1 MRKYFY
7 IINYNLVMDKLMN
20 VNKAV
25 ALRVSE
31 LLLQKNMSQYRL
43 EKISGLSHSRVGCI
57 MGEKNKTVTLS
68 TVMLLAQGFNISLIE
83 FLDSPYFDFDNLEI
97 N

>member
-43 EKISGLSHSRVGCI
+43 EKNSGLSHSRVGCI

>member
-1 MRKYFY
+1 MRKCFY
-7 IINYNLVMDKLMN
+7 IIRYNLVIKKIMN

-25 ALRVSE
+25 ALRISE
-31 LLLQKNMSQYRL
+31 LLLQKGLTLYRL
-43 EKISGLSHSRVGCI
+43 ERNSGLSHSRLGCI

-68 TVMLLAQGFNISLIE
+68 TVMLVAQGFNMSLIE
-83 FLDSPYFDFDNLEI
+83 FLDSSYFDFDKLEI

>member
-1 MRKYFY
+1 
-7 IINYNLVMDKLMN
+7 MN
-20 VNKAV
+20 VNKAI

-31 LLLQKNMSQYRL
+31 LLLKKNMTQYRL
-43 EKISGLSHSRVGCI
+43 EKSSGLSHSRLGCI

-68 TVMLLAQGFNISLIE
+68 TVMLLAQGFNMSLIE

>member
-1 MRKYFY
+1 MS
-7 IINYNLVMDKLMN
+7 

-25 ALRVSE
+25 AMRISE
-31 LLLQKNMSQYRL
+31 LLLKYNMSQYRL
-43 EKISGLSHSRVGCI
+43 EKNSGLSHSRLGCI
-57 MGEKNKTVTLS
+57 MNEKNKTVTLS

-83 FLDSPYFDFDNLEI
+83 FLDSPYFDFEKLEI

>member
-1 MRKYFY
+1 
-7 IINYNLVMDKLMN
+7 MN

-25 ALRVSE
+25 AMRVSE
-31 LLLQKNMSQYRL
+31 LLLEKRMSQYRL
-43 EKISGLSHSRVGCI
+43 EKVSGLSHSRLGCI
-57 MGEKNKTVTLS
+57 MGEKNNTVTLS
-68 TVMLLAQGFNISLIE
+68 TVMLLAQGFEMSLIE

>member
-1 MRKYFY
+1 MRKHFFV
-7 IINYNLVMDKLMN
+7 IGYNFIMEKLMT

-25 ALRVSE
+25 ALRISE
-31 LLLQKNMSQYRL
+31 LLLKNNMTQYRL
-43 EKISGLSHSRVGCI
+43 ERNSGLSHSRLGCI

-68 TVMLLAQGFNISLIE
+68 TVMLIAQGFNMSLLE
-83 FLDSPYFDFDNLEI
+83 FLDSPYFAFEKLEI

>member
-1 MRKYFY
+1 
-7 IINYNLVMDKLMN
+7 MDKLMN

-43 EKISGLSHSRVGCI
+43 EKNSGLSHSRVGCI